1 VPAGGQA
8 RAAADGNVVV
18 LPARAGAA
26 PDGNRRDHSPAS
38 DHLATLI
45 ELLELAVDGALAA
58 VNGGPAARP
67 ASPSGGLSAR
77 SADRSSRS
85 AGPPSPPAGPSS
97 VSADRLR
104 PPTGPAGPSAER
116 TFPSAG
122 PSSPSAGPSS
132 PPVGGWREWLASA
145 IELAAR
151 ELDGHEADQFGFDP
165 EFNSRVLIPV
175 ARFFYQQWFQVRLQ
189 GTANVPGTGA
199 ALVVANHSGT
209 LPFDAIM
216 LQAGLHDEHPA
227 HRNLRLLGADLVYE
241 IPVLG
246 AVASRA
252 GHTRAC
258 PANAHTLLRSGEL
271 VGVFPEGFKGIGK
284 PFADRYQLQRF
295 GRGGFAVT
303 AIRAG
308 VPIVPCAIVGAEE
321 IYPMVGNA
329 KPLAQ
334 MLGLPYFPIT
344 PLFPWLGPLGA
355 VPLPSR
361 WIIECCPP
369 VPTDGYPPGSENDP
383 AVIADLSGRVRGTIQ
398 RKLDDLL
405 VERGPAFG

>member
-1 VPAGGQA
+1 MPAGGQA

-67 ASPSGGLSAR
+67 ASPSGGPSAR

-85 AGPPSPPAGPSS
+85 AGPSS

-104 PPTGPAGPSAER
+104 PPARPALAER

-122 PSSPSAGPSS
+122 SSSPSAGPSS
-132 PPVGGWREWLASA
+132 PPVSGWREWLAGA

-165 EFNSRVLIPV
+165 EFNGRVVIPV

-258 PANAHTLLRSGEL
+258 PASAHTLLRSGEL

-361 WIIECCPP
+361 WIIEFCPP